1 MVFLCLFLSFA
12 VYSLIPLRCETGT
25 SFGSSSA
32 NQGKYLGLWHCRVV
46 SIRHQ
51 VADDEALYWDLAAI
65 VGIFHSIL
73 HEGGKATFSVLEA
86 GNLVYVKEIVPN
98 NCQLIIAVSTGK
110 VLKQLIITTSLC
122 SEGGCLTC
130 FLFVLAPDRF
140 HDPNSPPESDI
151 AFSKVI
157 QDFPGGAHISRWM
170 FCPCTGLTSEPG
182 HLTV

>member
-1 MVFLCLFLSFA
+1 MVS
-12 VYSLIPLRCETGT
+12 
-25 SFGSSSA
+25 
-32 NQGKYLGLWHCRVV
+32 K
-46 SIRHQ
+46 RHQ

-73 HEGGKATFSVLEA
+73 HEGGKGTFSVLEA
-86 GNLVYVKEIVPN
+86 GNLLVFVKEIVPN
-98 NCQLIIAVSTGK
+98 NYQLIITVSTGK
-110 VLKQLIITTSLC
+110 VLKQLIITTSVC

-140 HDPNSPPESDI
+140 HNPYSPPESDI

-170 FCPCTGLTSEPG
+170 CLPAKACLPL
-182 HLTV
+182 HWVNI